1 MPKLFFFFFFHSL
14 ECACVRQWGVRGLW
28 GRGGHQRW
36 LQHKTAGS
44 GHRVTGLN
52 LPPGNPFRGQVCLL
66 KESQSS
72 RFGVSSF
79 FFFLKEAAIQDIPEI
94 NYQLWLIAIY
104 HISWLA
110 EQDWA
115 QSVVFVLLSVSLFWV
130 MDAVSAATDASE
142 TRRSRNRDGSSC
154 GRHFSEVF

>member
-1 MPKLFFFFFFHSL
+1 MG
-14 ECACVRQWGVRGLW
+14 WGV
-28 GRGGHQRW
+28 HQRW

-44 GHRVTGLN
+44 GHRVVGLN

-72 RFGVSSF
+72 RFGVSL
-79 FFFLKEAAIQDIPEI
+79 FLKEAAVQDIPEI

-110 EQDWA
+110 EQDYA
-115 QSVVFVLLSVSLFWV
+115 QSVVFVLVSVSLFWL
-130 MDAVSAATDASE
+130 MNAVSAAT
-142 TRRSRNRDGSSC
+142 RRLGNG
-154 GRHFSEVF
+154 EIA